1 MMMANATAAPV
12 ASNVR
17 AANPARASARGI
29 TNNAR
34 RATKTNA
41 GVRSAQFFQGDVDA
55 SMELRQRNIASA
67 VSHRASAKRVV
78 TASATPAPIVQA
90 GDAAVAP
97 KAEWKGAKLK
107 PLGYSVLAGLI
118 IWCIPAPVGVTVK
131 AWHLFAV
138 FVGTIV
144 GIITNVRPP
153 RDRSI
158 EFTRGTPHK
167 FTNSF
172 RNQQR
177 TGDRTDASLLYPFR
191 RSLFHSALPLWL
203 ASP

>member
-1 MMMANATAAPV
+1 MANATAAPV

-144 GIITNVRPP
+144 GIITNVRTSHNKWYRLASSP
-153 RDRSI
+153 RSI
-158 EFTRGTPHK
+158 DRVHTRDPSQVHTRDPSQIHEFFQKPTTNRG
-167 FTNSF
+167 S
-172 RNQQR
+172 
-177 TGDRTDASLLYPFR
+177 Y
-191 RSLFHSALPLWL
+191 
-203 ASP
+203 